1 MIRINLLPTKAVK
14 KQEAG
19 RQQLVLFAV
28 LLIGAGVG
36 NYYWYADRD
45 AANEQLKGQV
55 TVVNEE
61 IRKLDQIIG
70 EVKNIAREKQALE
83 DKLKVLDT
91 LKKNRTGPVKMLD
104 ALATSIPKNVW
115 LTKMN
120 ENGQTMNLDGSAV
133 SNEDLAEFMKALAN
147 VVWTP
152 EGMGRLVEGSRKGAT
167 SSRVELAVSGQI
179 KDIPVDQV
187 NVFFNDITL
196 KKATQAG
203 QGEQKVVSFNL
214 TLKANYSS
222 I

>member
-19 RQQLVLFAV
+19 KQQLVLFAV

-55 TVVNEE
+55 TVITEE

-70 EVKNIAREKQALE
+70 EVKNIAKEKQALE

-104 ALATSIPKNVW
+104 ALASSIPKNVW
-115 LTKMN
+115 LSTMK
-120 ENGQTMNLDGSAV
+120 ENGQTMDLAGSAI
-133 SNEDLAEFMKALAN
+133 SNDDLAEFMKGLAN

-152 EGMGRLVEGSRKGAT
+152 EGMGRLVEGARKGAT
-167 SSRVELAVSGQI
+167 TSRVELAVSGQI
-179 KDIPVDQV
+179 KDIPVAQV

-196 KKATQAG
+196 KKATQSG
-203 QGEQKVVSFNL
+203 KEDKKVVDFSL

>member
-1 MIRINLLPTKAVK
+1 MIRINLLPTRAVK

-19 RQQLVLFAV
+19 RQQLILFALV
-28 LLIGAGVG
+28 LIGAGIG

-45 AANEQLKGQV
+45 AANQQLTSQIAV
-55 TVVNEE
+55 INEE

-70 EVKNIAREKQALE
+70 EVKNIAKEKQELE

-115 LTKMN
+115 LVKLD
-120 ENGQTMNLDGSAV
+120 ENGQTMTIDGSAL

-152 EGMGRLVEGSRKGAT
+152 EGMGRLVEGARRGAT
-167 SSRVELAVSGQI
+167 SSRVELAASGQV
-179 KDIPVDQV
+179 KDLPVAEV
-187 NVFFNDITL
+187 TTFFNDITL
-196 KKATQAG
+196 KRASQSGHGDK
-203 QGEQKVVSFNL
+203 KVVNFNL
-214 TLKANYSS
+214 TMKANYSS